1 MRDSATTTDVRQ
13 APSIIIRPL
22 EPTDSI
28 SRLTELLHRA
38 YRPLAEKGMKY
49 VASYQGD
56 DITAARCAKG
66 DTFVCE
72 LDQNL
77 VGTITLSTVE
87 NTSGSPWYDRSDVA
101 SFGQFAVE
109 PTIQKLGIGS
119 KMMQVVEDRAA
130 ALGIV
135 EIALDTSERATN
147 LIEYYTLRGYRF
159 IEYVQWDVTNYRSVI
174 LSKTLGHSV

>member
-1 MRDSATTTDVRQ
+1 MSDFATTADVNQ
-13 APSIIIRPL
+13 ESSIIIRPL

-38 YRPLAEKGMKY
+38 YRPLAENGMKY

-56 DITAARCAKG
+56 DVTAARCAKG
-66 DTFVCE
+66 DTFICE
-72 LDQNL
+72 LKGAL
-77 VGTITLSTVE
+77 VGTITLSTVA
-87 NTSGSPWYDRSDVA
+87 NTCGSPWYDRPDVA

-130 ALGIV
+130 ELGV
-135 EIALDTSERATN
+135 AEIALDTSERATT
-147 LIEYYTLRGYRF
+147 LIEYYSARGYRF

-174 LSKTLGHSV
+174 LSKTLV